1 MSYQRSQVWKLPSR
15 TRLEEFVQ
23 RGNYMQIDKIRG
35 HQTDQLFKA
44 ILELKD
50 LDECYEFFDDLC
62 TISELQSLAQ
72 RLEVAQM
79 LKLKKT
85 YDTIQSETGA
95 STATIS
101 RIRRCVDYG
110 SGGYSKVLD
119 RLYPETKKEQDEII

>member
-1 MSYQRSQVWKLPSR
+1 
-15 TRLEEFVQ
+15 
-23 RGNYMQIDKIRG
+23 MQIDKIRG

-44 ILELKD
+44 LLELKD
-50 LDECYEFFDDLC
+50 LDECYEFFDDIS

-79 LKLKKT
+79 LMKKKT
-85 YDTIQSETGA
+85 YDKIQSETGA

-110 SGGYSKVLD
+110 SGGYGKVLG
-119 RLYPETKKEQDEII
+119 RLQAREKEEEAETK